1 MRSRFASVN
10 NGGVM
15 SGIREIDFNV
25 LPRVVRERFVAATK
39 SDGAAGAAL
48 ARETQ
53 GVVGLSI
60 GLAFLALL
68 AWTSFASLANGFGK
82 LGDPNAWQ
90 PWSQGINLAVWLAA
104 ALYAALALWRRFSM
118 RRAVPYAP
126 GRYLFPL
133 DLVDA
138 QTGKLKLRPFTNL
151 KSLQPVH
158 HTTYGIHRKTVITFG
173 FEDGSTETLVE
184 SDRQRA
190 EQGIAQWQAKQA
202 ELRQAVQASDRA
214 TLMRLDPFFD
224 LRAAKWVIDSPPAV
238 DGPTATGEM
247 PAFLKWRLPVAIGA
261 ALVVSFIAL
270 AIRNTV
276 SDQLIFE
283 EALRAG
289 TERAYLDYLNA
300 GWRNVDQIRAGLPKV
315 AFNDAKKRKSVTALR
330 SVLKRYP
337 SSGLDAEVAT
347 EIGSLYAAA
356 FETFRAQ
363 AATEDPTLVPFMQQL
378 LSALRDAGGA
388 TLQVRF
394 TRPTTD
400 ALQAADGRVAQ
411 RLGPKASEFA
421 PSAKHFMSDSA
432 APREGRIVGEMNS
445 GFRAIFPSDI
455 LTVAATA
462 APDARLP
469 VLDIVYTITPSG
481 SIYKLEESNRLFV
494 GVIAHFDV
502 RMSLPA
508 ATNDWRFQV
517 EVQPP
522 EHFTVNF
529 QLPAGAL
536 KGVAP
541 DERVYVVMA
550 ERAFDQLGL
559 KLRTAFF
566 KPDSD
571 AYKRAAG
578 KPNI

>member
-1 MRSRFASVN
+1 VTSA
-10 NGGVM
+10 
-15 SGIREIDFNV
+15 REIDFNA
-25 LPRVVRERFVAATK
+25 LPLAVRQRFVAAV
-39 SDGAAGAAL
+39 SDSKAADAPL
-48 ARETQ
+48 AREVQ
-53 GVVGLSI
+53 GVVALSI
-60 GLAFLALL
+60 GLAVLVLM
-68 AWTSFASLANGFGK
+68 AWGGLSSLGGGFGE
-82 LGDPNAWQ
+82 LGNPKAWLDWGQ
-90 PWSQGINLAVWLAA
+90 AINISIWLAA
-104 ALYAALALWRRFSM
+104 ALYAALALWRRFRM
-118 RRAVPYAP
+118 RRAVPYPP
-126 GRYLFPL
+126 GKYLFPL

-138 QTGKLKLRPFTNL
+138 QTGKLRIRSLANL
-151 KSLQPVH
+151 KSIQPVH

-173 FEDGSTETLVE
+173 FEDGSKETLVE

-190 EQGIAQWQAKQA
+190 EQGMAQWQARQA
-202 ELRQAVQASDRA
+202 ELRQAAQASDRA
-214 TLMRLDPFFD
+214 TLMKLDPFFEV
-224 LRAAKWVIDSPPAV
+224 RATKWVLDSPAATH
-238 DGPTATGEM
+238 GPLATGEV
-247 PAFLKWRLPVAIGA
+247 PAWLKWRAPVAIGA
-261 ALVVSFIAL
+261 ALLIAVI
-270 AIRNTV
+270 AVAVRNV
-276 SDQLIFE
+276 ISDQLIFE
-283 EALRAG
+283 EALRRG
-289 TERAYLDYLNA
+289 TERAYLDYLSE
-300 GWRNVDQIRAGLPKV
+300 GWRNADQIRAGLARV
-315 AFNDAKKRKSVTALR
+315 AFNDAKKKKSVTALR
-330 SVLKRYP
+330 SVLTRYP
-337 SSGLDAEVAT
+337 GSGLDAEVTA

-356 FETFRAQ
+356 FETFRTQ
-363 AATEDPTLVPFMQQL
+363 AATEDPTLVPFMQRL

-411 RLGPKASEFA
+411 RLGPKAGDFA

-445 GFRAIFPSDI
+445 GFKAIFPSDI
-455 LTVAATA
+455 LTVAAAA

-481 SIYKLEESNRLFV
+481 AIYKLDDSSRLFV
-494 GVIAHFDV
+494 GVVAHFDV

-508 ATNDWRFQV
+508 ATGDWRFQV

-529 QLPAGAL
+529 QLPPGAL

-566 KPDSD
+566 KPESD